1 MMLDRECIMI
11 VINLE
16 QPRGLM
22 VGRDETDGS
31 VCPFKDSIAVSMDIN
46 LSVNRRG
53 MMDT

>member
-22 VGRDETDGS
+22 VGMKRMGELIS
-31 VCPFKDSIAVSMDIN
+31 LLSFNCCEMNIN

-53 MMDT
+53 VMDT